1 LSDGFLA
8 AGLLLAA
15 ALFLGR
21 VFARFHLPQ
30 VTGYLLA
37 GLVLGPSL
45 ASILH
50 LTPLIPG
57 DQLQRLDFLTSL
69 GLSLIMFSVGSHFSL
84 HALRKYGHRLLVASL
99 LEAGITFLLVFSAVV
114 LLGAGVLPALF
125 LGIMALNT
133 APGATQ
139 MVMRELR
146 SEGELSELA
155 LILIGLNNL
164 LGISLFVV
172 AYQFLLGSGTSATD
186 SLAWQIGGPAAAGLA
201 CGLVISF
208 WEQRLT
214 REIERQIML
223 LGLMMLLIWASVVLR
238 FNLLFS
244 ALAAGVTVIN
254 FSPHEKRI
262 FNDIHRIDYPIYV
275 LFFALAGTHLR
286 LEALPSMGIVGLGYV
301 VMRAAGKFFGNRIG
315 AAAGR
320 FSGTIRQNLGGA
332 MLCQGAV
339 AIGLA
344 AIVARTWTDPRGQ
357 EIQNVILAAVLV
369 FEVAGPILARL
380 TLVRAGEVTVVSLLT
395 SRAPVGIFES
405 IHDVLNHFA
414 ATAGISFG
422 RKLAKAGDIP
432 IGMVMRRHVESIP
445 EDLSFDGLLKAMGH
459 SRYDRLPVVD
469 REHHLVGII
478 HYAEIS
484 DVLFAEELRQIVVAG
499 DIAVPPIA
507 DLAEDDPLENA
518 MSVFRVHPNIS
529 YLFIVDSRDRRR
541 LAGVLRHNDAL
552 SAHGDL

>member
-1 LSDGFLA
+1 MSDGFLA

-21 VFARFHLPQ
+21 LFARFHLPQ
-30 VTGYLLA
+30 VTGYLMA

-45 ASILH
+45 ATLLH
-50 LTPLIPG
+50 LTPLISKG
-57 DQLQRLDFLTSL
+57 QLQSLDFLTSL

-84 HALRKYGHRLLVASL
+84 TSLRKYGHRIFIASL
-99 LEAGITFLLVFSAVV
+99 VEAGMTFLLVFSSAA

-155 LILIGLNNL
+155 LILIGMNNL
-164 LGISLFVV
+164 LGIILFVI
-172 AYQFLLGSGTSATD
+172 AYQFLLGSGTSAAD
-186 SLAWQIGGPAAAGLA
+186 SIAWQIGGPAAAGLA
-201 CGLVISF
+201 CGLVVSF

-214 REIERQIML
+214 RELERQIML
-223 LGLMMLLIWASVVLR
+223 TALLMLLVWASVILR

-244 ALAAGVTVIN
+244 ALVTGMTVIN

-286 LEALPSMGIVGLGYV
+286 LEALPSMGVVGLGYV
-301 VMRAAGKFFGNRIG
+301 GMRAIGKFFGNRIG
-315 AAAGR
+315 ATAGR
-320 FSGTIRQNLGGA
+320 FSRTIRQNLGGA

-344 AIVARTWTDPRGQ
+344 AIVANTWRDPRGL
-357 EIQNVILAAVLV
+357 EVQNVILAAVLV
-369 FEVAGPILARL
+369 FEVAGPIMARL

-395 SRAPVGIFES
+395 SRAPVGIFEG
-405 IHDVLNHFA
+405 IHDLLNHFA
-414 ATAGISFG
+414 ATAGLSIQG
-422 RKLAKAGDIP
+422 KLAKAGDMP
-432 IGMVMRRHVESIP
+432 ISMVMRRHVESIP
-445 EDLSFDGLLKAMGH
+445 EDLSFDALLRAMGH

-469 REHHLVGII
+469 RHHHLVGII

-507 DLAEDDPLENA
+507 DLAEDDPLESA
-518 MSVFRVHPNIS
+518 MSVFRANPNLS
-529 YLFIVDSRDRRR
+529 YLFIVDSKDRNR

>member
-1 LSDGFLA
+1 
-8 AGLLLAA
+8 
-15 ALFLGR
+15 
-21 VFARFHLPQ
+21 
-30 VTGYLLA
+30 
-37 GLVLGPSL
+37 
-45 ASILH
+45 
-50 LTPLIPG
+50 
-57 DQLQRLDFLTSL
+57 
-69 GLSLIMFSVGSHFSL
+69 
-84 HALRKYGHRLLVASL
+84 
-99 LEAGITFLLVFSAVV
+99 
-114 LLGAGVLPALF
+114 
-125 LGIMALNT
+125 
-133 APGATQ
+133 
-139 MVMRELR
+139 
-146 SEGELSELA
+146 
-155 LILIGLNNL
+155 
-164 LGISLFVV
+164 
-172 AYQFLLGSGTSATD
+172 
-186 SLAWQIGGPAAAGLA
+186 
-201 CGLVISF
+201 
-208 WEQRLT
+208 
-214 REIERQIML
+214 
-223 LGLMMLLIWASVVLR
+223 
-238 FNLLFS
+238 
-244 ALAAGVTVIN
+244 VIN

-405 IHDVLNHFA
+405 IHDLLNHFA

-422 RKLAKAGDIP
+422 GKLAKAGDIP

-469 REHHLVGII
+469 RDHHLVGII

-507 DLAEDDPLENA
+507 DLAEDDPLESA